1 MMVIDAAARMKME
14 ARFSC
19 LLRKGILGGEIVDIV
34 RMNGNILDFVKLV
47 KDIFLGFAKTWKGR
61 GKVDHF
67 RRVLG

>member
-34 RMNGNILDFVKLV
+34 RMNSNILDFVKLV

>member
-1 MMVIDAAARMKME
+1 MMVIDAAARMKMD

-19 LLRKGILGGEIVDIV
+19 RLRKGILGVEIVDIA
-34 RMNGNILDFVKLV
+34 RMNGSILDFVKLV
-47 KDIFLGFAKTWKGR
+47 KDIFLGFAKSWKGR